1 MDLFMYIVISI
12 VYVMVI
18 HFAIQIRDWFDTFSM
33 IGLFILGGIF
43 GWYMKSYDA
52 GIVFG
57 VVTSLIFW

>member
-1 MDLFMYIVISI
+1 MYIVISI

>member
-1 MDLFMYIVISI
+1 
-12 VYVMVI
+12 MVI